1 MDARKNVL
9 LVTNAMT
16 ESDISEI
23 KKVIIDTTKTHSSS
37 ELTIK
42 LNLVHIIP
50 ALPTCYFNIPSM
62 VLLAERYYEDAKKSL
77 ACIGDLL
84 NIDSDNQW
92 LITGRARIEVLRL
105 AGKLNT
111 HFILASH
118 MTLPELRKP
127 FLFSLRTKNTT
138 PIRAISQ
145 ISLPDAT
152 L

>member
-1 MDARKNVL
+1 MDAHKNVL

-16 ESDISEI
+16 ESDIAEI
-23 KKVIIDTTKTHSSS
+23 KKVILDTTKTHS
-37 ELTIK
+37 TIK
-42 LNLVHIIP
+42 NIKLSLVHIIP
-50 ALPTCYFNIPSM
+50 TLPICYFNIPSM

-84 NIDSDNQW
+84 NIHQGNQW
-92 LITGRARIEVLRL
+92 LITGRARSEVLRL
-105 AGKLNT
+105 AGKLDT

-118 MTLPELRKP
+118 ITLPELRKP

-145 ISLPDAT
+145 ISLPEAN